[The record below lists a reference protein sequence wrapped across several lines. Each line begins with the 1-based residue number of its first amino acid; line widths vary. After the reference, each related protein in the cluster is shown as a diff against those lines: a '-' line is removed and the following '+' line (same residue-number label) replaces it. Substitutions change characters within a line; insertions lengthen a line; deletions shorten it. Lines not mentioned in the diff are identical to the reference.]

1 MLLTKQGSWFH
12 LTALFFVSISVGW
25 LLSDYNAHW
34 IAWAG
39 TTLVTLHLALVGA
52 DAIAVAITWV
62 VGVVWAGAIAYSWP
76 ETLRGSGI
84 AVWAGSL
91 ALSWILGLALVLTLA
106 FARRAMAQVDTNH
119 VQAFLVLAT
128 ITGLGLE
135 FGRVMNSSF
144 LPGSGY

>member
-1 MLLTKQGSWFH
+1 MLRRKQGSWFH
-12 LTALFFVSISVGW
+12 LTALFFVSILVGW

-39 TTLVTLHLALVGA
+39 TTLITLHLALVGA
-52 DAIAVAITWV
+52 DAVAVAVTWV
-62 VGVVWAGAIAYSWP
+62 VGVVWAGAIAYAWP
-76 ETLRGSGI
+76 ETVRGSGI

-91 ALSWILGLALVLTLA
+91 ALGWFLGLALVLTLA
-106 FARRAMAQVDTNH
+106 FARRAMARIDTNQ

-128 ITGLGLE
+128 VTGLGLKL
-135 FGRVMNSSF
+135 GQIMNSSF